1 VSYDNE
7 KDVFSR
13 GCLQVYTGN
22 GKGKTTAAIGL
33 AVRAL
38 GAGMKVFFGQF
49 VKCGEY
55 SELAIL
61 RDLENLTLR
70 QYGEEGFIFGKP
82 GVSDLEAAACGVRD
96 AMGAFAGGNYGL
108 VVLDEV
114 NVAYSLGMIS
124 LPELLEIAASRND
137 KTELVMTGR
146 GAPPELL
153 EAADLVTEMR
163 EIKHYFKT
171 GLKARKGIE
180 S

>member
-1 VSYDNE
+1 MPYDSG

-33 AVRAL
+33 SVRAL
-38 GAGMKVFFGQF
+38 GAGMRVFFGQF

-55 SELAIL
+55 SEIAIL
-61 RDLENLTLR
+61 KSLKNLVVR
-70 QYGEEGFIFGKP
+70 QYGTEGFIMGHP
-82 GVSDLEAAACGVRD
+82 CASDIEAASRGMRD
-96 AMGAFAGGNYGL
+96 AMAALEGGGFSL

-114 NVAYSLGMIS
+114 NVAHALGMLS
-124 LPELLEIAASRND
+124 LAELLAIAAARNYR
-137 KTELVMTGR
+137 TELVMTGR
-146 GAPPELL
+146 GAPPELID
-153 EAADLVTEMR
+153 AADLVTEMR
-163 EIKHYFKT
+163 EVKHYFKA

>member
-1 VSYDNE
+1 VSYNNE
-7 KDVFSR
+7 KDDFSH

-33 AVRAL
+33 TVRAL
-38 GAGMKVFFGQF
+38 GAGMRVFFGQF

-55 SELAIL
+55 SEIAIL
-61 RDLENLTLR
+61 KSLGSLVLR
-70 QYGEEGFIFGKP
+70 QYGMEGFIMGHP
-82 GVSDLEAAACGVRD
+82 SDSDIEAASRGVHD
-96 AMGAFAGGNYGL
+96 AMNALENGNFGV

-114 NVAYSLGMIS
+114 NVAYSLGLIS
-124 LPELLEIAASRND
+124 LPEILAIAAARSD
-137 KTELVMTGR
+137 ATELVMTGR
-146 GAPPELL
+146 DAPPELI

>member
-1 VSYDNE
+1 MPYDSG

-33 AVRAL
+33 SVRAL
-38 GAGMKVFFGQF
+38 GAGMRVFFGQF

-55 SELAIL
+55 SEIPVLKS
-61 RDLENLTLR
+61 LENLVLR
-70 QYGEEGFIFGKP
+70 QYGTEGFIMGKP
-82 GVSDLEAAACGVRD
+82 GASDIEAASRGVRD
-96 AMGAFAGGNYGL
+96 ARDALAGGDFGL

-114 NVAYSLGMIS
+114 NVAYSLGLID
-124 LPELLEIAASRND
+124 LPELLAIAAARSD
-137 KTELVMTGR
+137 GTELVMTGR
-146 GAPPELL
+146 GAPPELI

-163 EIKHYFKT
+163 EVKRYFKT

>member
-33 AVRAL
+33 TVRAL

-49 VKCGEY
+49 VKSGEY
-55 SELAIL
+55 SEITILASL
-61 RDLENLTLR
+61 KNLVLR
-70 QYGEEGFIFGKP
+70 QYGTEGFIMGHP
-82 GVSDLEAAACGVRD
+82 GASDIEAASRGVRD
-96 AMGAFAGGNYGL
+96 AMDALAGGNFGL

-124 LPELLEIAASRND
+124 LPEILAIVSARGNR
-137 KTELVMTGR
+137 TELVMTGR

-163 EIKHYFKT
+163 EVKHYFRT

>member
-1 VSYDNE
+1 VPYDNG
-7 KDVFSR
+7 KDIFSR
-13 GCLQVYTGN
+13 GCLQVYTGS

-49 VKCGEY
+49 VKYGEY
-55 SELAIL
+55 SEIAIL
-61 RDLENLTLR
+61 ARLENLVLR
-70 QYGEEGFIFGKP
+70 QYGAEGFIMGKP
-82 GVSDLEAAACGVRD
+82 AASDIEAALRGVRD
-96 AMGAFAGGNYGL
+96 AKDALVGGDFGL

-114 NVAYSLGMIS
+114 NVAYSVGMIS
-124 LPELLEIAASRND
+124 LPELLDIAAARGD
-137 KTELVMTGR
+137 RTEQVMTGR

-163 EIKHYFKT
+163 EVKHYFKT

>member
-1 VSYDNE
+1 MSYDNE
-7 KDVFSR
+7 KDIFSR

-38 GAGMKVFFGQF
+38 GAGMRVFFGQF

-55 SELAIL
+55 SEIAVLAS
-61 RDLENLTLR
+61 LENLILR
-70 QYGEEGFIFGKP
+70 QYGKEGFIMGHP
-82 GVSDLEAAACGVRD
+82 SAADIDAASLGVHD
-96 AMGAFAGGNYGL
+96 AKDALAGGDFGL

-114 NVAYSLGMIS
+114 NVAYSLGLIS
-124 LPELLEIAASRND
+124 LPELLAIAAARSD
-137 KTELVMTGR
+137 GTELVMTGR

-163 EIKHYFKT
+163 EVKHYFNA

>member
-1 VSYDNE
+1 VSYDN
-7 KDVFSR
+7 KNDVFSR

-49 VKCGEY
+49 VKYGEY
-55 SELAIL
+55 SEVAVLAK
-61 RDLENLTLR
+61 LENLVLR
-70 QYGEEGFIFGKP
+70 QYGAEGFIMGKP
-82 GVSDLEAAACGVRD
+82 GASDIAAAAGGVCDARD
-96 AMGAFAGGNYGL
+96 ALAGGDFGL

-124 LPELLEIAASRND
+124 LPEILALAAARGD
-137 KTELVMTGR
+137 RTELVMTGR

-153 EAADLVTEMR
+153 KIADLVTEMR
-163 EIKHYFKT
+163 EVKHYFKT

>member
-1 VSYDNE
+1 VSYDSG
-7 KDVFSR
+7 KDVFTR

-49 VKCGEY
+49 VKRGEY
-55 SELAIL
+55 SEIAIL
-61 RDLENLTLR
+61 KNLENMVLR
-70 QYGEEGFIFGKP
+70 QYGEEGFVMGKP
-82 GVSDLEAAACGVRD
+82 GASDVEAASRGVRD
-96 AMGAFAGGNYGL
+96 AADALAGGNFGL

-114 NVAYSLGMIS
+114 NVAYALGMIS
-124 LPELLEIAASRND
+124 LPELLTVAASRRD
-137 KTELVMTGR
+137 GTELVMTGR
-146 GAPPELL
+146 GAPPGLI

-163 EIKHYFKT
+163 EVKHYFKA

>member
-7 KDVFSR
+7 KDIFSR

-49 VKCGEY
+49 VKYGEY
-55 SELAIL
+55 SEIAVLTS
-61 RDLENLTLR
+61 LENLVLR
-70 QYGEEGFIFGKP
+70 QYGAEGFIMGKP
-82 GVSDLEAAACGVRD
+82 AASDIAAAARGASD
-96 AMGAFAGGNYGL
+96 AKDALAGGDFGL

-124 LPELLEIAASRND
+124 LPELLAIAAARND
-137 KTELVMTGR
+137 RTELVMTGR
-146 GAPPELL
+146 GAPQELV

-163 EIKHYFKT
+163 EVKHYFNA